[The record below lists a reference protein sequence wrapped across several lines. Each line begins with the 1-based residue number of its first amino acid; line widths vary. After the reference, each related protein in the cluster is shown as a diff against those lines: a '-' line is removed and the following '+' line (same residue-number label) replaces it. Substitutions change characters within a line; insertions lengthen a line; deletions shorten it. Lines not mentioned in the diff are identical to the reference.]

1 MGKQHNNFS
10 KDRDLLA
17 EAYGAIFGG
26 QHTFQD
32 TGTADQAASYM
43 AAEEDDEHNKTGDES
58 DAALIKKYTYKD
70 DNGELHLTDAGRDAL
85 SKAEEEEDTDEADQ
99 KHFKQYDTEVTDEAE
114 GQGFRQ

>member
-32 TGTADQAASYM
+32 TGTADQAADHM
-43 AAEEDDEHNKTGDES
+43 RKEEGEEHEGHNKTGDLS
-58 DAALIKKYTYKD
+58 DDALLELARTD
-70 DNGELHLTDAGRDAL
+70 DGNLKPEARDAL
-85 SKAEEEEDTDEADQ
+85 ADLYGHKAHSEDGE
-99 KHFKQYDTEVTDEAE
+99 H
-114 GQGFRQ
+114 